1 MKILKYSAISLL
13 VIGALFA
20 AAYFI
25 KTNDKSV
32 IVYDTQKTLITSIE
46 KKTVVT
52 GKVIPEDEVEIKPQI
67 QGIIDAIFVEEGDL
81 VKTGDLLAKIKVVP
95 NEQNLNSAE
104 GRLANSRIVLK
115 NADIEYNRNKDL
127 YEKGIISKQDFD
139 NVQLRYNQ
147 SKLDVSNAIS
157 DLQIIR
163 SGSKGGAAS
172 ANTNIRATV
181 PGTVLEIPVEEG
193 FQVIASN
200 SFNAGTTIAT
210 IADLNKMIFEGKV
223 DEAEVGKLKVG
234 MPLEV
239 SLGAIEDQALQ
250 AKLKFIAPKGNE
262 EQGAVQFKIE
272 ADLYLNDSIFVRAG
286 YSANASLVLE
296 RKDSVMAI
304 SESLLQFDRKTE
316 EPYVEIE
323 IEDQKFE
330 RRDVKIGISDGVNV
344 EIISGVSKD
353 DKIKVWNK
361 TEPIKKGEDDDSSV
375 EMFIVTFLSSSISTK
390 ALSPSL
396 ILPERTSSAKLS
408 SSKRMTALLKGRA
421 P

>member
-1 MKILKYSAISLL
+1 MKILKYIGLTLL
-13 VIGALFA
+13 IFGALFA

-25 KTNDKSV
+25 KTNSKSA
-32 IVYDTQKTLITSIE
+32 IIYETQTTLTTSIE

-67 QGIIDAIFVEEGDL
+67 QGIIEALFVKEGDK
-81 VKTGDLLAKIKVVP
+81 VDTGDLLAKIKVVP
-95 NEQNLNSAE
+95 NEQNLNSAQ
-104 GRLANSRIVLK
+104 GRLANSKIVLK
-115 NADIEYNRNKDL
+115 NAEIEFNRNKDL
-127 YEKGIISKQDFD
+127 YDKGIISKQEYD
-139 NVQLRYNQ
+139 NLQLRYNQ
-147 SKLDVSNAIS
+147 AKLDVSNATS

-163 SGSKGGAAS
+163 SGSRGGAAS

-200 SFNAGTTIAT
+200 SFNAGTTIAN

-239 SLGAIEDQALQ
+239 NLGAIEDQSLE

-262 EQGAVQFKIE
+262 ELGAVQFIIE
-272 ADLYLNDSIFVRAG
+272 ADLFLNDSIFVSAG

-304 SESLLQFDRKTE
+304 PESLLQFDRKTE
-316 EPYVEIE
+316 KPYVEVSIGE
-323 IEDQKFE
+323 QEFE
-330 RRDVKIGISDGVNV
+330 RRDIEIGISDGVNV
-344 EIISGVSKD
+344 EILSGLTEED
-353 DKIKVWNK
+353 QIKVWNK
-361 TEPIKKGEDDDSSV
+361 TEPIKKGEEEESSNDDD
-375 EMFIVTFLSSSISTK
+375 
-390 ALSPSL
+390 
-396 ILPERTSSAKLS
+396 
-408 SSKRMTALLKGRA
+408 
-421 P
+421 

>member
-25 KTNDKSV
+25 KTNDKSA

-46 KKTVVT
+46 RKTVVT

-67 QGIIDAIFVEEGDL
+67 QGIIDVIFVEEGDL

-296 RKDSVMAI
+296 RKDSIMAI

-344 EIISGVSKD
+344 EIISGVSENA
-353 DKIKVWNK
+353 KIKVWNK
-361 TEPIKKGEDDDSSV
+361 TEPIKKGDEDDSSV
-375 EMFIVTFLSSSISTK
+375 EM
-390 ALSPSL
+390 A
-396 ILPERTSSAKLS
+396 EN
-408 SSKRMTALLKGRA
+408 
-421 P
+421 

>member
-1 MKILKYSAISLL
+1 MKILKYIGITLLIS
-13 VIGALFA
+13 GALFA

-25 KTNDKSV
+25 KTNDKSA
-32 IVYDTQKTLITSIE
+32 IIYETKTIINTSIE
-46 KKTVVT
+46 KKTVIT

-67 QGIIDAIFVEEGDL
+67 QGIIDALFVEEGDK

-95 NEQNLNSAE
+95 NEQNLNAAE
-104 GRLANSRIVLK
+104 GRVANSKIVLK
-115 NADIEYNRNKDL
+115 NAQIEFKRNKNLFD
-127 YEKGIISKQDFD
+127 KGIISKQDFD

-147 SKLDVSNAIS
+147 SKLDVSNAVS

-163 SGSKGGAAS
+163 LGSKGGAAS

-223 DEAEVGKLKVG
+223 DEAEVGKLIVG

-239 SLGAIEDQALQ
+239 NLGAIEDQSLE

-272 ADLYLNDSIFVRAG
+272 ADLFLNDSIFVRAG
-286 YSANASLVLE
+286 YSANASLIIE
-296 RKDSVMAI
+296 RKDNVMAVE
-304 SESLLQFDRKTE
+304 ESLLQFDRETE
-316 EPYVEIE
+316 KPYVEIQ
-323 IEDQKFE
+323 IGDQKFE
-330 RRDVKIGISDGVNV
+330 RRDIEIGLSDGVNV
-344 EIISGVSKD
+344 EVISGLTEED
-353 DKIKVWNK
+353 QIKVWNK
-361 TEPIKKGEDDDSSV
+361 TEPIKNGISV
-375 EMFIVTFLSSSISTK
+375 EEEL
-390 ALSPSL
+390 AD
-396 ILPERTSSAKLS
+396 
-408 SSKRMTALLKGRA
+408 
-421 P
+421 